1 MRYIAPSSRLF
12 WLGSLV
18 IVLMVAVL
26 AVRPGVASADVRQDS
41 VSWDAPTVPSLD
53 NRPPEIESRRYLD
66 TVENR
71 YDDEAGALVIR
82 TQLFAPGRWG
92 NDLGRIGL
100 DLSAVCDGAQT
111 VRTTYSSA
119 NRGVNPDQGEPYLV
133 PESSASMQIDGYA
146 GAAGGTLSFD
156 GQAFTATFSHPALKS
171 LDLRCV
177 SIEGEDDGGGRSLG
191 SGYEPFYLDG
201 FAPLKLTTAAATKDF
216 KKYLASDFPGLRK
229 VYAKCANL
237 WVDESKNTQNA
248 ECMAHFRVGKKYH
261 YLSTTALVED
271 DNYFITYPAGPFH
284 RTWTRKWRRAGPKC
298 LRTGSFR
305 PLHGVLYSNGA
316 GCDARMAD
324 EIYHGVT
331 GWHGTGTGSFL
342 SITRYHCRKRG
353 STYSC
358 SNRVGDAFRWTPARR

>member
-1 MRYIAPSSRLF
+1 
-12 WLGSLV
+12 
-18 IVLMVAVL
+18 MVAVL
-26 AVRPGVASADVRQDS
+26 AMWPVAASAEVRQDS
-41 VSWDAPTVPSLD
+41 ASWDPPSVPSLD
-53 NRPPEIESRRYLD
+53 GRPPEVENRRHLD
-66 TVENR
+66 TVEVR

-92 NDLGRIGL
+92 DDLGRIGL
-100 DLSAVCDGAQT
+100 DLSSGCDDAPT
-111 VRTTYSSA
+111 VRTTYSSTSTW
-119 NRGVNPDQGEPYLV
+119 VNPDQGEPYQV
-133 PESSASMQIDGYA
+133 PESSASMEIDGYA

-156 GQAFTATFSHPALKS
+156 GKAFTATFGHPALKS

-177 SIEGEDDGGGRSLG
+177 SIEGKDDGGGRSLG

-201 FAPLKLTTAAATKDF
+201 FAPLKLTATGATKDF
-216 KKYLASDFPGLRK
+216 KKYLASDFPGLHK

-237 WVDESKNTQNA
+237 WTDESKNTQNA
-248 ECMAHFRVGKKYH
+248 DCMAHFRVGKKYH

-271 DNYFITYPAGPFH
+271 DSYFITYPAGPFH
-284 RTWTRKWRRAGPKC
+284 RTWTRKWRKAGPKC

-305 PLHGVLYSNGA
+305 PLRGVLFSNGF
-316 GCDARMAD
+316 GCDARMAA

-353 STYSC
+353 PTYTC